1 MISQLL
7 SYLAPG
13 EGLLSII
20 SEICETLRSR
30 NINVA
35 SYIPCTGHVLVVI
48 GAILGGACTLALD
61 IYILIPGN

>member
-1 MISQLL
+1 M
-7 SYLAPG
+7 G
-13 EGLLSII
+13 II

-35 SYIPCTGHVLVVI
+35 SYIPCTGHILAVI
-48 GAILGGACTLALD
+48 EAILGGACTLALD

>member
-13 EGLLSII
+13 EGLLGII
-20 SEICETLRSR
+20 VEICETWRSR

-35 SYIPCTGHVLVVI
+35 YYIPYTEHILVVI
-48 GAILGGACTLALD
+48 EAILGGACTLALY
-61 IYILIPGN
+61 IYILILGN